1 MTSAMTAEPM
11 SAVTTTTR
19 RNIIHTSAVSAMV
32 RAAFAVFWEF
42 MVQAVFGPSSRRE
55 GMVAHTSVSQPFLRS
70 RPRLSL

>member
-32 RAAFAVFWEF
+32 RAACAVLWEF
-42 MVQAVFGPSSRRE
+42 MGQAVFGPSSRLE
-55 GMVAHTSVSQPFLRS
+55 SMVARTSEGHPSWSS
-70 RPRLSL
+70 RPELSL